1 MFKKVL
7 VAEDMDSINKSLETL
22 LQALGVQT
30 IDHVQYCDDALL
42 KFKKSL
48 LDKEPY
54 DLLISDLNFKEDHRN
69 QKINSGEQLIETLLE
84 QQPELKIIVFSVED
98 RIQKIKTLI
107 NNYHINAYVC
117 KGRYGLN
124 QLKDA
129 MEEVYK
135 GSFYSSPEISQ
146 ALTTPGTFEVDHY
159 DIELMKLV
167 SDGLTQE
174 EIGSVFKEK
183 GISPSSLSS
192 IEKRLN
198 KLKDYFKAKNATNLV
213 AIVKD
218 LGLI

>member
-7 VAEDMDSINKSLETL
+7 VAEDMDSINKSLEAM
-22 LQALGVQT
+22 LQALGIQT
-30 IDHVQYCDDALL
+30 IHHVQYCDDALL

-107 NNYHINAYVC
+107 NNYHINGYVC

-129 MEEVYK
+129 MEHVHNDI
-135 GSFYSSPEISQ
+135 FYSSPEISQ
-146 ALTTPGTFEVDHY
+146 ALATPGTFEVDDY
-159 DIELMKLV
+159 DIELMKLL

-174 EIGSVFKEK
+174 EIGCLFKEK
-183 GISPSSLSS
+183 EISPSSLSS
-192 IEKRLN
+192 IEKRIN
-198 KLKDYFKAKNATNLV
+198 KLKDSFKAKNATNLV